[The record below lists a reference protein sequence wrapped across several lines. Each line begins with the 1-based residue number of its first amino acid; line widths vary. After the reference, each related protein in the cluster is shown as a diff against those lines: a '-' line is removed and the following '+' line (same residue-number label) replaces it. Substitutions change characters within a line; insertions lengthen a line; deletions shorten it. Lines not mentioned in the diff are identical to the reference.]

1 MLTDFQEQR
10 EIQGHRQQVPLS
22 LFQPTR
28 LKACLGK
35 DHVNFFGIEL
45 VDRQLAGRWNHK

>member
-22 LFQPTR
+22 LFELTR
-28 LKACLGK
+28 LKTRLGK
-35 DHVNFFGIEL
+35 DRVNFFGIEF
-45 VDRQLAGRWNHK
+45 VDRHLAGR